1 MSNPICVQVNLFH
14 RIDDF
19 IGREGDMDIE
29 DALSYV
35 SQYVGSLPSEF
46 IASECNGNA
55 EEFSYVLLDGM
66 PMIAEFHQIA
76 FKNALAEWA
85 DLHGKPVEEMVRGY
99 VDNGWGSFQ
108 MIHGCGYAWMSSDLF
123 GGSSDGRARKEFEK
137 WAEEELNLRF
147 VF

>member
-19 IGREGDMDIE
+19 IGGESDMDTE

-35 SQYVGSLPSEF
+35 SEYVYCLSSEF
-46 IASECNGNA
+46 IASEGGEDA
-55 EEFSYVLLDGM
+55 EEFRYVLLDGM
-66 PMIAEFHQIA
+66 PMIAEFHQLA

-85 DLHGKPVEEMVRGY
+85 DLHGKSVEEMVRGY

-108 MIHGCGYAWMSSDLF
+108 MVHGCGYAWMSSDLF
-123 GGSSDGRARKEFEK
+123 GGASDGRAEKEFEK